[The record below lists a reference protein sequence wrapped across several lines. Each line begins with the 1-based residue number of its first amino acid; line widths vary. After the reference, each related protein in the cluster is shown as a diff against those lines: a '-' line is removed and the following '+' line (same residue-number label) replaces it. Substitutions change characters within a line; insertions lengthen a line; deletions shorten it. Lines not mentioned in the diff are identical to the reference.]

1 MRKKD
6 DEEKS
11 FVSKVFIIFLIIV
24 LIFAIMYVFS
34 KDYRKSVNKDLSK
47 IFKVNIDEKT
57 KFLDKKE
64 PEEKENIINE
74 DEENKKETEEKIE
87 VNENQKDEN
96 QKKENTEKNQTKNE
110 VLKEKTPEEKALSIV
125 NKKYNDSGAYMSYI
139 MDKKNDKEFIV
150 GFSDPETTN
159 LKAVYI
165 VNIDTEKVELKR

>member
-47 IFKVNIDEKT
+47 VFKVNIDEKT
-57 KFLDKKE
+57 KFLDNLFKKEKE

-74 DEENKKETEEKIE
+74 DEEKTE
-87 VNENQKDEN
+87 VNENKKTGNTE
-96 QKKENTEKNQTKNE
+96 KKENTEKNQTKNE